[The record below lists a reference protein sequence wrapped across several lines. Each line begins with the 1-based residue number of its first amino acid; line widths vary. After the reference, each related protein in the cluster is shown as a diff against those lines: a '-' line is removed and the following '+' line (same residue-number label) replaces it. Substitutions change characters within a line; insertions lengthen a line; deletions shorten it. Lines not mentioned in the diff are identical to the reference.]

1 MTSQNE
7 TRKML
12 AYVAARMG
20 GVEQL
25 GARLGINGPT
35 ISHYITGESIIPDY
49 LVLRV
54 VDLVLEGI
62 PEKQAG

>member
-20 GVEQL
+20 GIKQL
-25 GARLGINGPT
+25 AVPLGIDSATLSNYVAGR
-35 ISHYITGESIIPDY
+35 EAVPDK
-49 LVLRV
+49 LVLQV

-62 PEKQAG
+62 PEKQT